1 MSKRTWRQIEDS
13 RDRRLWI
20 TQVGLPVA
28 GGIMLWMSDPERRD
42 WTMRKAADMK
52 KRAVK
57 KVIDAKNA
65 VVENVKGFINC

>member
-28 GGIMLWMSDPERRD
+28 GGCLFWMADPERRE
-42 WTMRKAADMK
+42 WTIKKLADAK
-52 KRAVK
+52 DKFVGKVK
-57 KVIDAKNA
+57 KIVNR
-65 VVENVKGFINC
+65 

>member
-28 GGIMLWMSDPERRD
+28 GGVLFWMSDPERRE
-42 WTMRKAADMK
+42 WTIK
-52 KRAVK
+52 K
-57 KVIDAKNA
+57 ITDAKDA
-65 VVENVKGFINC
+65 FVGKVKTFVNC

>member
-28 GGIMLWMSDPERRD
+28 GGILFWMSDEERRE
-42 WTMRKAADMK
+42 WTIK
-52 KRAVK
+52 KIA
-57 KVIDAKNA
+57 DAKNSF
-65 VVENVKGFINC
+65 VRKVKTLINR

>member
-28 GGIMLWMSDPERRD
+28 GGILFWMSDEERRE
-42 WTMRKAADMK
+42 WTI
-52 KRAVK
+52 KRFSE
-57 KVIDAKNA
+57 AKNTF
-65 VVENVKGFINC
+65 VGKIKTLVNR

>member
-28 GGIMLWMSDPERRD
+28 GGVLFWMSDVERRE
-42 WTMRKAADMK
+42 WTMRK
-52 KRAVK
+52 
-57 KVIDAKNA
+57 ITDAKNTF
-65 VVENVKGFINC
+65 VGKVKAIINR

>member
-42 WTMRKAADMK
+42 WTVQKAVDMK

-57 KVIDAKNA
+57 KIIDAKNA